1 MSYKMISFFRR
12 EGEALKTYNVKEV
25 ANMLNTSEETVRRW
39 IRSGKLK
46 ANMASRK
53 KGSVITE
60 TMLKEFIK
68 DTPKY
73 AAILAT
79 PVGGIAAVSTIL
91 LGTIIDRTI
100 DKNEDIKK
108 TSINSDEIEKI
119 LQMDLVKSKNNI
131 KNKRNTIA
139 QLEKEVLEEETK
151 IKSIQYLL
159 KNIEKEKNRR
169 G

>member
-1 MSYKMISFFRR
+1 M
-12 EGEALKTYNVKEV
+12 KTYNVKEV